1 MKSHYY
7 VIIIYCINRLRKER
21 QMFINYMVMNS
32 ETAECDVFGNKNAA
46 KKHIED
52 NCFIFPVD
60 FVDDKSKAELL
71 LYPNANSSA
80 SLPYVAEYAVEDLL
94 NDDLRNADE
103 DCLVKI
109 ALK

>member
-1 MKSHYY
+1 
-7 VIIIYCINRLRKER
+7 
-21 QMFINYMVMNS
+21 MFINYMVMNS

-46 KKHIED
+46 KRHIEN

-60 FVDDKSKAELL
+60 FVDDKSEAELL

-80 SLPYVAEYAVEDLL
+80 SLPYVAEYVTEDLL
-94 NDDLRNADE
+94 NDDLRCAKE
-103 DCLVKI
+103 DQPIKI